1 MVKAVIGEETRLKS
15 AEDHLSQSAVPS
27 QVGLVIG
34 KITSSL
40 DRCLVF
46 DLVPTPPN
54 DAGEPACSLIEADKK
69 KRIKRKISVRF
80 FFFSLH
86 RQGLGGRTRSPGLQN
101 AIGWRE
107 GAWHFRM
114 DE

>member
-69 KRIKRKISVRF
+69 KDQKENLSQILLLLSSSTRIGWPNT
-80 FFFSLH
+80 LA
-86 RQGLGGRTRSPGLQN
+86 RSPECYWV
-101 AIGWRE
+101 A
-107 GAWHFRM
+107 
-114 DE
+114 